1 MNGTKEL
8 WIEINMNNY
17 VFSFINAF
25 YIKYLISSILKYT
38 CIVLLLNLF
47 YYYNFFIDLKNS
59 MILNCESL
67 LDFTGVHY
75 PDVLNEIE
83 LNYFIISYDLNYRF
97 TLKIFIKREDLI
109 ISLNKIF
116 NNSSWL
122 EREVWDM
129 FGTKF
134 IFHTDLR
141 RILTDYGFVGHP
153 LLKYFPLS
161 GFYELR
167 FDEIF
172 NKIIKELIELAQAY
186 RSFIYINP
194 WLKWHF

>member
-1 MNGTKEL
+1 
-8 WIEINMNNY
+8 MNN
-17 VFSFINAF
+17 FILSFVNAF
-25 YIKYLISSILKYT
+25 YVKYIISNIFKYT
-38 CIVLLLNLF
+38 CTVLLLNLF

-67 LDFTGVHY
+67 SDFTGLHY
-75 PDVLNEIE
+75 PDIINEIE
-83 LNYFIISYDLNYRF
+83 LNYFIISYELNYRF
-97 TLKIFIKREDLI
+97 TLKIFVKREDLV

-116 NNSSWL
+116 KNSNWL

-129 FGTKF
+129 IGIKF

-186 RSFIYINP
+186 RSFFYINP